1 MANCRH
7 EFVCEFMTLRFLVHL
22 QGLEVYQL
30 LSDKQLLTGKES
42 YKKSRKDFTVES
54 KLRTMIK
61 SLTILVLTLQP
72 TNYRCCTRFRY
83 GRKTRK

>member
-22 QGLEVYQL
+22 QGLEVYQS

-42 YKKSRKDFTVES
+42 YKKSRKNFTVES
-54 KLRTMIK
+54 KRRTMI
-61 SLTILVLTLQP
+61 S
-72 TNYRCCTRFRY
+72 F
-83 GRKTRK
+83 